1 MTTSPKASE
10 SINMNGEGETIPMQ
24 TRSKY
29 KIDDNILNHE
39 LRRKL
44 WDGMLPL
51 RIELSLND
59 TLSIKRPS
67 SLYVSILTPIDID
80 HGASSELPLLPAR
93 RSKVHVRLLWPPR
106 QTRGLR

>member
-1 MTTSPKASE
+1 
-10 SINMNGEGETIPMQ
+10 MNGEGETIPMQ

-67 SLYVSILTPIDID
+67 SLYVSILT
-80 HGASSELPLLPAR
+80 SNER
-93 RSKVHVRLLWPPR
+93 RSWRLVKITFTSYW
-106 QTRGLR
+106 TK

>member
-67 SLYVSILTPIDID
+67 SLYVSIM
-80 HGASSELPLLPAR
+80 PLKRYRSWRLAR
-93 RSKVHVRLLWPPR
+93 ITS
-106 QTRGLR
+106 TSC

>member
-44 WDGMLPL
+44 WDGMLPI

-67 SLYVSILTPIDID
+67 SLYVRILL
-80 HGASSELPLLPAR
+80 SSYRSWHLAR
-93 RSKVHVRLLWPPR
+93 ITS
-106 QTRGLR
+106 TSY